1 MVDHAERYARAVAD
15 ETAGFQDVELTLKL
29 AAETMAEVRARER
42 GATLAEEAQWLAR
55 GNA

>member
-55 GNA
+55 GNT

>member
-15 ETAGFQDVELTLKL
+15 GTAGFQDVELTLKL
-29 AAETMAEVRARER
+29 AAETMAEVRASER
-42 GATLAEEAQWLAR
+42 GATLAQEAQWLAR